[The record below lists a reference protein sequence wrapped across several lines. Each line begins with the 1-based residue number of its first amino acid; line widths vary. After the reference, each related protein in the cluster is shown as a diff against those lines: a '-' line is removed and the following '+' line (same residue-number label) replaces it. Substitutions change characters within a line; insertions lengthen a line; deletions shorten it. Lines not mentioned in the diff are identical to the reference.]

1 MGRAIDLLITYRIIK
16 LLITP
21 FEKQEAYKYGIIDKD
36 GKVLRKNKELKS
48 AKEKDSYTILHRF
61 VFNLKRL
68 LNKIPGGKSK
78 LGTYAAALGLLLKE
92 QKDINAI
99 ELERNLYKHLVDN
112 KLIVYNDNLN
122 ESAEFDYLPTGRF
135 TIIDNL
141 EDLDG
146 ETSAEVGDVVYTTE
160 NQKPFDT
167 YFGVNLYHVVNEDTK
182 KQIVVSEDNIERIRF
197 WCGHIMTKKV
207 YGYLN
212 LKESNENF

>member
-16 LLITP
+16 LLVTP

-48 AKEKDSYTILHRF
+48 ANEKDSYTILHRF

-112 KLIVYNDNLN
+112 KLIIYSDNLN

-135 TIIDNL
+135 TVIDNL
-141 EDLDG
+141 EDLNG
-146 ETSAEVGDVVYTTE
+146 ETSAEVGDIVYTTE

-167 YFGVNLYHVVNEDTK
+167 YFGVNLYHVVNEDTE

-197 WCGHIMTKKV
+197 
-207 YGYLN
+207 
-212 LKESNENF
+212 